1 MHSDQIE
8 IKAAQVARLIA
19 DQFPQLEGEEIVELA
34 TAGTTNAIFRIGA
47 SHAARFPLRMMDP
60 DQCTR
65 LLEAEAKASAEF
77 HDCCPFASPKPVGLG
92 RPGTGYPLPWL
103 IQTWIDGEV
112 ATPAGLSGSSV
123 FALDLARLITTLRKA
138 DLRGRTF
145 DGRGRGGHLP
155 DHDGWMEECFSRSEQ
170 LLDVTRMRFM
180 WAGFRELPSP
190 KHEVMSHRDLIPANL
205 LVDGEHLVGVLDTG
219 SFGPAD
225 PSLDLVAAWHLL
237 DREARTMFREA
248 LQADDLEWH
257 RGAAWAFQQAMGLV
271 WYYRHTNPV
280 MSGLGRSTLS
290 RLMEDY
296 PE

>member
-1 MHSDQIE
+1 MHSDQMEIE
-8 IKAAQVARLIA
+8 LAQVRDLIA
-19 DQFPQLEGEEIVELA
+19 GQFPQFRDEKIVALQ
-34 TAGTTNAIFRIGA
+34 TAGTVNAIFRIGA
-47 SHAARFPLRMMDP
+47 SHAARFPLRMADP
-60 DQCTR
+60 AECSR
-65 LLEAEAKASAEF
+65 LMEAEVSASAEF
-77 HDCCPFASPKPVGLG
+77 QDCCPFASPKPVGLG
-92 RPGTGYPLPWL
+92 RPGSGYPLPWL

-170 LLDVTRMRFM
+170 LLDVARLRRM

-190 KHEVMSHRDLIPANL
+190 KREVMSHKDLIPANL

-237 DREARTMFREA
+237 GGEARTIFREA
-248 LQADDLEWH
+248 LQADDLEWR

-271 WYYRHTNPV
+271 WYYKDTNPV